1 MINVYYN
8 NSCKVCNI
16 EISHYKKKKV
26 EGINWI
32 DISGNNK
39 LVSELNKT
47 PEQLLRR
54 LHVAKDDELYAG
66 AADFILLWQYL
77 PNYKWLSKIFA
88 LPIIY
93 QLFNILYELIAF
105 FLYHKNKH
113 QLVYFEK

>member
-32 DISGNNK
+32 EISGNNK

-54 LHVAKDDELYAG
+54 LHVAKDNELYAG
-66 AADFILLWQYL
+66 AAAFILLFCRL
-77 PNYKWLSKIFA
+77 L
-88 LPIIY
+88 
-93 QLFNILYELIAF
+93 
-105 FLYHKNKH
+105 
-113 QLVYFEK
+113 